1 MRREEEPISLNKII
15 IYHKK
20 SHLTTRH
27 IYHTFYFSCINVEM
41 KDFAF
46 VFDYIMPHHHHTDKM
61 FPRPCLYICT
71 ICLFVVESDNS
82 VDSVSDIELQKI
94 FSRLCW
100 TRPPPPG
107 VSRWSELKCKF
118 YIKREIIPD
127 FLVSNPFF
135 AIEWG
140 GWPNSRSKSTKKKP
154 HIHIHPTP
162 TQPQLDVPSLSM
174 DGL

>member
-1 MRREEEPISLNKII
+1 
-15 IYHKK
+15 
-20 SHLTTRH
+20 
-27 IYHTFYFSCINVEM
+27 M

-46 VFDYIMPHHHHTDKM
+46 VFDFIMPHHHHTAKM

-71 ICLFVVESDNS
+71 ICLFVVESGNS
-82 VDSVSDIELQKI
+82 VDSASDIELQKI

-118 YIKREIIPD
+118 YIKREIIPH